1 MSLPISDYALIGDTR
16 TAALV
21 GRDGSIDWMCIPRFD
36 SGACFAALVGDD
48 RHGRWLIKPCDE
60 VLEVS
65 RQYRGDTLVLDT
77 TIRTSSGEVL
87 ITDLM
92 VPDAESP
99 TLVRQVTGI
108 SGMVRLYTELV
119 LRFDYGSVVPW
130 VTRQDDVLHAVA
142 GPDAVVVQ
150 TTVSLVGKDL
160 TSTGTFEV
168 SVGES
173 VSFVFVHY
181 PSHERAPAVVDPV
194 AAIESTCQWWGSWMS
209 QCHVDGPW
217 AAAVRRSAITLKA
230 LTYAPTGGIVASPTT
245 SLPEDIGGERNWDY
259 RFCWL
264 RDATFTLYALLIN
277 GFLGE
282 AEEWRR
288 WLLRAAAGKP
298 EDLQILYGIAGERRV
313 DEQALDWLPGYRGST
328 PVRVG
333 NSARAQFQLDTI
345 GEVMDVLHLTRT
357 FDKLDQETDAVWDF
371 QLTLLDFLESSWQ
384 RPDSSLW
391 EVRGPQ
397 RAFTHSKVMAWVG
410 FDRAVKAVER
420 HGRSGAVEKWR
431 CLRDTIHAEVCQ
443 RGFDPAR
450 NTFVQSYGSQSLDA
464 ALLMLPLVG
473 FLPANDPRVLG
484 TVDAIERELV
494 SDGLVRRYTPEA
506 ELEGVSGSEGFFLP
520 CSFWLADNYALQGR
534 TDEARALFERLLALR
549 NDVGLL
555 AEEYDPVTREMLGNF
570 PQAFTHVALVNTAHN
585 LSGGHSPAHHRST
598 ASWRGSTA

>member
-1 MSLPISDYALIGDTR
+1 MPLPISDYALIGDTR

-21 GRDGSIDWMCIPRFD
+21 GRDGSIDWMCVPRFD

-48 RHGRWLIKPCDE
+48 RHGRWLIEPCDK
-60 VLEVS
+60 VLAVS

-77 TIRTSSGEVL
+77 TMRTSYGEVL

-92 VPDAESP
+92 VPDADLP

-142 GPDAVVVQ
+142 GPDAVAVQ
-150 TTVSLVGKDL
+150 TTVSLVGHDL
-160 TSTGTFEV
+160 KSTGTFEV
-168 SVGES
+168 SAGES
-173 VSFVFVHY
+173 VSFAFVHY
-181 PSHERAPAVVDPV
+181 PSHESAPAVIDPV
-194 AAIESTCQWWGSWMS
+194 AVVESTCQWWESWMS
-209 QCHVDGPW
+209 QCHVEGPW
-217 AAAVRRSAITLKA
+217 APAIRRSAITLKA
-230 LTYAPTGGIVASPTT
+230 LTYAPTGGIVAAPTT
-245 SLPEDIGGERNWDY
+245 SLPEQIGGERNWDY
-259 RFCWL
+259 RYCWL

-277 GFLGE
+277 GFRSE
-282 AEEWRR
+282 AKEWRE
-288 WLLRAAAGKP
+288 WLLRAAAGRP

-313 DEQALDWLPGYRGST
+313 DEQSLDWLPGYRGST

-333 NSARAQFQLDTI
+333 NSACTQFQLDTL

-357 FDKLDQETDAVWDF
+357 LDKVDPETDAAWQL
-371 QLTLLDFLESSWQ
+371 QLTLLDFLESNWE

-420 HGRSGAVEKWR
+420 HGRSGPVSRWR
-431 CLRDTIHAEVCQ
+431 QLRDTIHADVCQ

-464 ALLMLPLVG
+464 ALLMVPLVG
-473 FLPANDPRVLG
+473 FLPATDPRVLG
-484 TVDAIERELV
+484 TVEAIEGELV
-494 SDGLVRRYTPEA
+494 SDGLVRRYTPGV
-506 ELEGVSGSEGFFLP
+506 ELEGVGGSEGFFLP

-534 TDEARALFERLLALR
+534 TDEARALFDRLLALR

-555 AEEYDPVTREMLGNF
+555 AEEYDPIAREMLGNF

-585 LSGGHSPAHHRST
+585 LSGGPSPAHHRSSD
-598 ASWRGSTA
+598 SWRGSTA